1 MNRKIKKLT
10 AFLTGVITVF
20 STTGVIAPVE
30 KNTLKAEAASNVI
43 AFPGAVGGGKYA
55 TGGRGGE
62 VYHVTNLNDS
72 GAGSFRDA
80 VSKSNRIVVF
90 DVSGTIE
97 LKSNILCQSNIT
109 IAGQTAP
116 GGSGITL
123 KNYKMGMSGDN
134 IICRYISS
142 RPGPYAATSSGN
154 DAWGGAKGSSS
165 IIDHC
170 SMSWTTDEQWGLYSN
185 NEYYTVQ
192 YSIIGPADSWGGHKK
207 GLHGFGLMMGKG
219 YSTFDHNLIIHN
231 VSR

>member
-1 MNRKIKKLT
+1 MKECNNIMKKLFHKGL
-10 AFLTGVITVF
+10 AFLTGMLTMI
-20 STTGVIAPVE
+20 SAIPCSPVQHL
-30 KNTLKAEAASNVI
+30 KTNAADNTIL

-97 LKSNILCQSNIT
+97 LESNILCQSNIT

-116 GGSGITL
+116 GGSWITL

-142 RPGPYAATSSGN
+142 RPGPYASTSSGN
-154 DAWGGAKGSSS
+154 DVWGGAAGSDS

-170 SMSWTTDEQWGLYSN
+170 SMGWTTDEQWGLYSN
-185 NEYYTVQ
+185 NMNYTVQ
-192 YSIIGPADSWGGHKK
+192 
-207 GLHGFGLMMGKG
+207 
-219 YSTFDHNLIIHN
+219 
-231 VSR
+231 